1 MKQNL
6 LNDLIGTNTGRSHK
20 RAIAV
25 LVSVVLVIFGGILL
39 FVSIPENN
47 VPLFNQILYI
57 FSGVILFQTGLRCL
71 RRRTK
76 LTKKVSTSKIFDKM
90 FHFSENI
97 IYICK
102 NKV

>member
-25 LVSVVLVIFGGILL
+25 LFSVVLVIFGGILL

-57 FSGVILFQTGLRCL
+57 FSGVILFQTGASVFE
-71 RRRTK
+71 K
-76 LTKKVSTSKIFDKM
+76 
-90 FHFSENI
+90 
-97 IYICK
+97 K
-102 NKV
+102 NKTDEKNQHE